1 MARGKSKSRKE
12 MELLVKEVE
21 DKLKE
26 QKNKSISQVC
36 DDLGISRT
44 SYYYYSDKVD
54 ESIVIDKRT
63 TKKMSFHKAG
73 QQFLYEFSLLCPIL
87 STRTLHKLYNEFFVP
102 DYNRRLQLLK
112 NPPEPKI
119 PNVKNGEKLIERT
132 RQRNKY
138 LAIRNSNVKEVWTES
153 YFRINNQIKQMGLD
167 KEHVRLEK
175 AFEILKPIVEE
186 QLDERYAYINKEGE
200 SVLKGTN
207 KRNLMIM
214 KRGYNHETFSL
225 LLDIASPKIKLQSVD
240 LDVFLLGW
248 LKDYASRNPKKITNF
263 LSRLKVAV

>member
-12 MELLVKEVE
+12 MALLVKEVE

-36 DDLGISRT
+36 DDLGISRK

-54 ESIVIDKRT
+54 ESVVIDKRT
-63 TKKMSFHKAG
+63 TKKIPFHERG
-73 QQFLYEFSLLCPIL
+73 EQFLTEFSLLCPIL

-119 PNVKNGEKLIERT
+119 PNVKNGDKLIERT
-132 RQRNKY
+132 RQRNKC
-138 LAIRNSNVKEVWTES
+138 LAIRNSNVKEVWPES
-153 YFRINNQIKQMGLD
+153 YFRINNKIKQMGLG
-167 KEHVRLEK
+167 KEKVRMEK
-175 AFEILKPIVEE
+175 AIEILKPIVEK
-186 QLDERYAYINKEGE
+186 QLGERYGFLYEGE
-200 SVLKGTN
+200 LALERAN
-207 KRNLMIM
+207 KRDLMIK

-225 LLDIASPKIKLQSVD
+225 ILDIASPKIMLKSVEI
-240 LDVFLLGW
+240 DVFLLGW
-248 LKDYASRNPKKITNF
+248 LKDYASRNPKKTANF
-263 LSRLKVAV
+263 LSRLKVDA